1 MPSEDCSPILLFP
14 ANLGETLEL
23 KKKKGK
29 IQSLL
34 IPFTKV
40 NMRWIVYLAYQLK
53 LGNF

>member
-1 MPSEDCSPILLFP
+1 MPSDNCSLILLFP
-14 ANLGETLEL
+14 VNLGETLEL
-23 KKKKGK
+23 GKNGK

-40 NMRWIVYLAYQLK
+40 NMRWMVYLAYQLK